1 MMELAGLPDCQ
12 RMNAT
17 GLLGGQIHQLEGVSL
32 VGLQV
37 LRSRNFMEVSCA
49 KFVCGACIWRAFFYW
64 KLGGLPLIHCC
75 FLSNQNQRIR

>member
-1 MMELAGLPDCQ
+1 MCRSVPELNVYPPLHDGTGWFSKLS

-17 GLLGGQIHQLEGVSL
+17 GFLGGQIHQLEGVSL

-49 KFVCGACIWRAFFYW
+49 MFVCGACVWRAFFSTGN
-64 KLGGLPLIHCC
+64 LEARH
-75 FLSNQNQRIR
+75 